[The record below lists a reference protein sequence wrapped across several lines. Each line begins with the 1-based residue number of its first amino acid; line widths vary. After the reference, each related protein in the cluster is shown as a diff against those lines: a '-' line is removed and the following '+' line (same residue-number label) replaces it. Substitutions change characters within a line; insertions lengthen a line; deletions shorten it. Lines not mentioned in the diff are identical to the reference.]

1 MLRNPAA
8 AERAA
13 AAGCI
18 DTVLDAMRAAE
29 AAAAAG
35 GFRDSAV
42 GAQWVQR
49 QASLTSVPSAVQWV
63 MGCQLLTRWW

>member
-1 MLRNPAA
+1 MLRNPGV

-29 AAAAAG
+29 AAG
-35 GFRDSAV
+35 PRGFADSAT

-49 QASLTSVPSAVQWV
+49 QVIPQDMLKFCLKGTITA
-63 MGCQLLTRWW
+63 

>member
-1 MLRNPAA
+1 MLRNPGV

-29 AAAAAG
+29 AFGAR
-35 GFRDSAV
+35 GFPDSAV

-49 QASLTSVPSAVQWV
+49 QVRISRAFAIDL
-63 MGCQLLTRWW
+63 R